1 MGNDGERERERLREI
16 GVRAFRQVF
25 DEPTVEQA
33 LEVLGEYRDRP
44 GVAGFQWGH
53 TVGYDAGVTLV
64 LWNAIRWKFDRQVAD
79 AVSSLF
85 ADILDTGCV
94 LDVMAV
100 LVKVDRPY
108 DLRDAALARLARAMA
123 RPEVVPEPIP
133 QLRKAFRDAQHAAE
147 TGSALAGVPT
157 EGILPEPFP
166 GAFQGWI
173 RGILEGHHDGMHDAL
188 GRIIHERFGEWM
200 ALAAS
205 VVLDERI
212 GQVKAGVLP
221 PYGVPGAG
229 GSMKITRRQAPAPL
243 VLEVHPTRGRE
254 TDHRSW
260 EVGAIV
266 LLVDPASRP
275 RIDPGLSAKILGL
288 SPMETRVAVA
298 LAEGHTAAEIAQALG
313 SAESTVRTHVRRI
326 YRKLEISRQTELVGR
341 ILSLEGLRDSF
352 A

>member
-25 DEPTVEQA
+25 AEPTVEQA

-53 TVGYDAGVTLV
+53 AVGYDAGVTLV

-108 DLRDAALARLARAMA
+108 DLRDAALARLARSMA

-157 EGILPEPFP
+157 EGILPEPFAN
-166 GAFQGWI
+166 AFRGWI

-188 GRIIHERFGEWM
+188 GRTIHERFGEWM
-200 ALAAS
+200 ALAVS

-212 GQVKAGVLP
+212 GQVKAGVLAGILMEVTEPMGVIYWTEEVAAMDPDELRRHTSAGP
-221 PYGVPGAG
+221 PPFSNDPVPWPWPPRG
-229 GSMKITRRQAPAPL
+229 APA
-243 VLEVHPTRGRE
+243 G
-254 TDHRSW
+254 DN
-260 EVGAIV
+260 
-266 LLVDPASRP
+266 
-275 RIDPGLSAKILGL
+275 
-288 SPMETRVAVA
+288 
-298 LAEGHTAAEIAQALG
+298 
-313 SAESTVRTHVRRI
+313 
-326 YRKLEISRQTELVGR
+326 
-341 ILSLEGLRDSF
+341 
-352 A
+352 